1 MENAFRERRNYH
13 LYVMLYKCIAGQAP
27 SYLCD
32 TLVKVAENSP
42 YCTRG
47 SVQGNLK
54 PPKFS
59 TGSGKR
65 TFKYRGSV
73 AWNKFPLS
81 TKHPLPPNKSIFKH
95 RLNDYL

>member
-1 MENAFRERRNYH
+1 
-13 LYVMLYKCIAGQAP
+13 MLYKCIAGQAL

-32 TLVKVAENSP
+32 TLVKFAENSS

-47 SVQGNLK
+47 SVKGNLK

-65 TFKYRGSV
+65 TFKYRDSV
-73 AWNKFPLS
+73 AWNTLPLS
-81 TKHPLPPNKSIFKH
+81 IKHPLPPNKNTFKYG
-95 RLNDYL
+95 LNDYL

>member
-1 MENAFRERRNYH
+1 MLCYTNA
-13 LYVMLYKCIAGQAP
+13 LLGKLPA
-27 SYLCD
+27 
-32 TLVKVAENSP
+32 TLVKVAENSS

-59 TGSGKR
+59 TV
-65 TFKYRGSV
+65 KYRGSV
-73 AWNKFPLS
+73 AWNQLPLS
-81 TKHPLPPNKSIFKH
+81 IKHPLPPNKSIFKH

>member
-1 MENAFRERRNYH
+1 
-13 LYVMLYKCIAGQAP
+13 MLYKCIAKQTP

-42 YCTRG
+42 YCTRD
-47 SVQGNLK
+47 SVQVNLR

-59 TGSGKR
+59 ISSGKR
-65 TFKYRGSV
+65 TFKYRGPV
-73 AWNKFPLS
+73 AWNQLPLS
-81 TKHPLPPNKSIFKH
+81 IKHPLPPNKSIFKH